1 MNKDSLQ
8 SLPNVGPVL
17 AQLLRQTGIASAED
31 LRAKG
36 TMEVFQMVRNIDPGA
51 CLHMLY
57 GVEGAIQG
65 IPDKQLSQA
74 KKEELRLFFH
84 QLNKK
89 S

>member
-36 TMEVFQMVRNIDPGA
+36 TMEVFQKVRNIDPGA

>member
-1 MNKDSLQ
+1 MNKDTLQ

-17 AQLLRQTGIASAED
+17 EQLLRQTGISSAEE
-31 LRAKG
+31 LRARG
-36 TMEVFQMVRNIDPGA
+36 TMEVFQNVRNIDPGA

-57 GVEGAIQG
+57 GIEGAIQG
-65 IPDKQLSQA
+65 IPDKELSQA
-74 KKEELRLFFH
+74 KKEELRHFYH